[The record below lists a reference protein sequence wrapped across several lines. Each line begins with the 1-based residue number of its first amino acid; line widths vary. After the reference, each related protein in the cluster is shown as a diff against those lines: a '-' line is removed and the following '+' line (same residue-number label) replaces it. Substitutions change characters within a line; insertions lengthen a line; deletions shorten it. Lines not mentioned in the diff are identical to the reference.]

1 MTGLNLL
8 AAFAIYWNTAHLGEV
23 FRQRK
28 HTSLTVE
35 PELLTHILPLG
46 WAHILL
52 TGRIPVAKA
61 PIATLTYD
69 SAPLYLDFG
78 DGAERGRP
86 VPPGSRQTVR

>member
-1 MTGLNLL
+1 MAGLNLH
-8 AAFAIYWNTAHLGEV
+8 AAIVIYWNTAHLGEV

-28 HTSLTVE
+28 HTSLTFE

-61 PIATLTYD
+61 PIATL
-69 SAPLYLDFG
+69 G
-78 DGAERGRP
+78 P
-86 VPPGSRQTVR
+86 VDIWLPDCISPYFPR

>member
-28 HTSLTVE
+28 HTSLTVG
-35 PELLTHILPLG
+35 PELLTHIFAPWVG
-46 WAHILL
+46 SHSAHR
-52 TGRIPVAKA
+52 RIPVAKA

-69 SAPLYLDFG
+69 SALY
-78 DGAERGRP
+78 R
-86 VPPGSRQTVR
+86 